1 MYPFFASIILIAAS
15 EPAADISVI
24 EWSAVTFWDACSLRQ
39 GDLRNVWNCT
49 DLLLNAILYPSG
61 AISRSLCV
69 SNEGKN
75 RRKKMHWQWQ
85 MSDSGHR
92 AGGCGSWKH

>member
-39 GDLRNVWNCT
+39 GDL
-49 DLLLNAILYPSG
+49 
-61 AISRSLCV
+61 
-69 SNEGKN
+69 
-75 RRKKMHWQWQ
+75 
-85 MSDSGHR
+85 
-92 AGGCGSWKH
+92 